1 MRELS
6 AAHVDLALLS
16 DWAICKSVQ
25 SAVQG
30 TSFHNRGDKTM
41 TQLRSHRVKAS
52 AAWLN
57 RATVAFALS
66 AVTVTAFAA
75 SDFGKCEVTGEKGS
89 VKLTTIVPGALSVRP
104 VLGVPG
110 WWNGDSPDTIK
121 DGFEY
126 CMAANM
132 AYRAGLDRVI
142 LVSRSFQQIL
152 TGQSQGFDIALSEI
166 TITDARKKVVNFT
179 EPYFDSDQGILVK
192 SGTKVDKNNLSKLRY
207 AVERGTTAYDYI
219 VEKIKPAEQPK
230 VFNDPPSMYTALAA
244 GQVDAVVYD
253 TPNVLLRAK
262 NANGALEV
270 AGRFDTGE
278 KWGGLVNKDSPNLPA
293 FNQLIEGLKK
303 DGTLA
308 RLTTKYVT
316 PELGMDPTK
325 LPVLNP

>member
-1 MRELS
+1 
-6 AAHVDLALLS
+6 
-16 DWAICKSVQ
+16 
-25 SAVQG
+25 
-30 TSFHNRGDKTM
+30 M
-41 TQLRSHRVKAS
+41 TEISSRRAKAC

-66 AVTVTAFAA
+66 AVTATAFAA
-75 SDFGKCEVTGEKGS
+75 SDFGKCEVTGERGS
-89 VKLTTIVPGALSVRP
+89 VKLTTVVPGALSVRP

-244 GQVDAVVYD
+244 GQVDAVIYD

-278 KWGGLVNKDSPNLPA
+278 KWGGLVNKDSPNLAA